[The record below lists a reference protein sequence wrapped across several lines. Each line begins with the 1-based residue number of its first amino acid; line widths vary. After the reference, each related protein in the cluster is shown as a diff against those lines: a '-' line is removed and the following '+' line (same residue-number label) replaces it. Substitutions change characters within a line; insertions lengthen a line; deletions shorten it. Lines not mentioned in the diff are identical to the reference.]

1 MSKNLFQ
8 MIFTVPSG
16 EKHKVQFEV
25 NRKGIQLST
34 MILEFA
40 VKIGCKV
47 EIISASGAHLNGNAV
62 YEDMENH
69 IMGHEFFDFIN

>member
-1 MSKNLFQ
+1 MSKNIFC
-8 MIFTVPSG
+8 MIFTVPCG
-16 EKHKVQFEV
+16 EKYKVQFGM

-47 EIISASGAHLNGNAV
+47 EIISASGAHLNGNTV

-69 IMGHEFFDFIN
+69 IMGHEFFDFVN